1 MHGSPGRIGRR
12 WRGERVIDYIPIGL
26 QMLAAAAL
34 AAGLMG
40 LSTLL
45 GRPARSRTDLSPYEC
60 GVEPF
65 EPTGKRYTVR
75 FYMVAMLFILFDIE
89 AAFLYPWATIFR
101 DLGLPGFLEM
111 AVFIGVLLIGFVY
124 CWRRG
129 ALDWD

>member
-1 MHGSPGRIGRR
+1 M
-12 WRGERVIDYIPIGL
+12 IDYVPIGL
-26 QMLAAAAL
+26 QLAIAAVMAFVFL
-34 AAGLMG
+34 GI
-40 LSTLL
+40 STIL
-45 GRPARSRTDLSPYEC
+45 GKPARSRTDLSPYEC

-65 EPTGKRYTVR
+65 EPAGKRYTVR

-101 DLGLPGFLEM
+101 DGGMEAFVQM
-111 AVFIGVLLIGFVY
+111 AIFVAVLLVGFVY